1 VSTTPSPIDNPP
13 PPTDDALPE
22 GVDVDE
28 LRDEILAKVEQYYAL
43 THGSPKPFKPG
54 KTLVQ
59 YAGRVFDGEDMKL
72 LVDSSLRFFLTA
84 GTYAR
89 RLEKKLAKYVGVKHA
104 SLVNSG
110 SSANLVAFSTLT
122 SPRLGDKR
130 ILPGDEVITVAAGF
144 PTTVAP
150 IIQNRAVPVFV
161 DVLAETSNIDPSLL
175 EAARSDR
182 TKAVFVAHTLGNPF
196 DIDAVL
202 AFCAQH
208 DLWLIE
214 DNCDAL
220 GTTYDSVVAGR
231 TGRTGSF
238 GHLATSSFYPAHH
251 ITTGEG
257 GAVYTNDDEL
267 KRIMDSFRDWGRD
280 CWCLPAQENTCG
292 MRFEQQ
298 FGVLPFGYDHKYV
311 YSHFGYNLKLTDMQ
325 AAVGVSQMDKV
336 DDFVE
341 ARRHN
346 YRELT
351 AHLERY
357 EHVLQLPRP
366 TPKSDPS
373 WFGYESLVREG
384 APFTRD
390 EIVAHLESE
399 KIQTRM
405 LFAGNLLAHP
415 CFDEM
420 RESGDGY
427 RVVGDLTNTDRIM
440 NTAFIVGVYPGID
453 AERLEHVKGAFDRF
467 MAKAGVEPR

>member
-1 VSTTPSPIDNPP
+1 MTTTPSPTNNPP
-13 PPTDDALPE
+13 EETDDALPE
-22 GVDVDE
+22 GLPDVDE
-28 LRDEILAKVEQYYAL
+28 LREEILTKVQQYYEL
-43 THGSPKPFKPG
+43 THGAPKPYKPG

-59 YAGRVFDGEDMKL
+59 YAGRVFDGDDMKL

-89 RLEKKLAKYVGVKHA
+89 RLEKKLAKYLGVKHA

-110 SSANLVAFSTLT
+110 SSANLVAFATLT
-122 SPRLGDKR
+122 SPQLGERR

-150 IIQNRAVPVFV
+150 IIQHNAVPVFV
-161 DVLAETSNIDPSLL
+161 DVQSETSNIDVTQL
-175 EAARSDR
+175 EAAYSDR
-182 TKAVFVAHTLGNPF
+182 TKAVFIAHTLGNPF

-202 AFCAQH
+202 AFCQKH
-208 DLWLIE
+208 GLWLVE

-220 GTTYDSVVAGR
+220 GTDYASEVAGR
-231 TGRTGSF
+231 TGKTGSF
-238 GHLATSSFYPAHH
+238 GHIATSSFYPAHH

-257 GAVYTNDDEL
+257 GAVYTSDDDL
-267 KRIMDSFRDWGRD
+267 KRIIDSFRDWGRD

-311 YSHFGYNLKLTDMQ
+311 YSHFGYNLKMTDMS
-325 AAVGVSQMDKV
+325 AADGVAQMDKV

-351 AHLERY
+351 AHLEKY
-357 EHVLQLPRP
+357 TEFIQLPRP
-366 TPKSDPS
+366 TAKSDPS
-373 WFGYESLVREG
+373 WFGYEMLVQPG

-420 RESGDGY
+420 RESGEGY
-427 RVVGDLTNTDRIM
+427 RVIGDLPNTDRIM
-440 NTAFIVGVYPGID
+440 NHAFIVGVYPGID
-453 AERLEHVKGAFDRF
+453 EERLTHMKSSFDRF
-467 MAKAGVEPR
+467 FTSKA